1 MAEEFQ
7 ERTEQATPK
16 RKEDA
21 RKKGKV
27 AKSYDFNSALVIL
40 ASTGVLYFCC
50 NFMYQ
55 KIANLTKFVLSNLH
69 TIEITPKSVAEY
81 GFFHLFFSDDE
92 PFPIADFSDGDW
104 SWCEHCSNGIYFH
117 A

>member
-40 ASTGVLYFCC
+40 A
-50 NFMYQ
+50 
-55 KIANLTKFVLSNLH
+55 
-69 TIEITPKSVAEY
+69 
-81 GFFHLFFSDDE
+81 
-92 PFPIADFSDGDW
+92 
-104 SWCEHCSNGIYFH
+104 
-117 A
+117 